1 MFDTGGGIMPGRV
14 HDSLDAA
21 KIIDTI
27 DTLRLRVVERFPQAS
42 LTLVAADLVT
52 IAREAAVAVR
62 ALARPNV
69 LLRTLVLLVTVVGAT
84 ALLALVRY
92 LARQSVSNEVFGILQ
107 GIDAGV
113 SIVIVT
119 GGALFYLVS
128 LETRLKRHRCL
139 RDLHRLRSIIH
150 VIDMHQL
157 TKDPS
162 ATLAGGAPTRASPNR
177 TLTPFELMRYL
188 DYCSEM
194 LSLIGKLSA
203 LYAQGSHDAV
213 VVSAVNDIE
222 QLASNLSQKIWQK
235 IMIVQATSDSR
246 EF

>member
-162 ATLAGGAPTRASPNR
+162 ATPNR